1 MRYAFFLGC
10 KIPHYVPHYGISTRA
25 VLDHLGVELV
35 DLEFT
40 CCGYPMSHLY
50 YKSSVYS
57 SIRNL
62 ALAQARDL
70 DLATPC
76 KCCYGQF
83 MRTLDV
89 MERVP
94 EFKREIMSQ
103 LGEEGLVYPDRIRVR
118 HVEQVL
124 HDDIGLEAIKPRI
137 KRRFK
142 QLRAASLYGCHAIR
156 PSNVT
161 RFENPQGPHL
171 VDELINLTGAES
183 INWAGRMSCCGA
195 PIREHNPELSLAII
209 TKRLTECRDAKA
221 DIMIIDCPYSQM
233 QAERAWAQPRP
244 LADRELIY
252 GAILYPQLLG
262 LTLGLTPQQL
272 ALEKNTPDAEYL
284 LSFLE

>member
-1 MRYAFFLGC
+1 MRFAYFPGC
-10 KIPHYVPHYGISTRA
+10 KIPHYVPHYGHSAKA
-25 VLDHLGVELV
+25 VLALLGVELV
-35 DLEFT
+35 DLEFG

-62 ALAQARDL
+62 ALSQAQGL

-94 EFKREIMSQ
+94 ELKRDLTAQ
-103 LGEEGLVYPDRIRVR
+103 LAEEGLAYPSQIRVR
-118 HVEQVL
+118 HIEQVL

-137 KRRFK
+137 RRRFRL
-142 QLRAASLYGCHAIR
+142 LRAAALYGCHAIR

-161 RFENPQGPHL
+161 RFENPHGPHL
-171 VDELINLTGAES
+171 IDDLINLTGAES
-183 INWAGRMSCCGA
+183 INWAGRLSCCGA

-209 TKRLTECRDAKA
+209 TKRLTECREAKA
-221 DIMIIDCPYSQM
+221 DVLVIGCPYSQM

-244 LADRELIY
+244 SADRQLIH

-262 LTLGLTPQQL
+262 LTLGLTPQDL
-272 ALEKNTPDAEYL
+272 ALAKNTPDAEYL